1 MRIHRFSVIVF
12 AQVILAV
19 PAQDCSSQRLL
30 QWQAM
35 ADISD
40 IDISDIIYCE
50 QCEMW
55 LNGSPQWEDHKIG
68 YRHNKKKT
76 PGYKKNTHK
85 PGQERKGNT
94 DEERTGIVIP
104 EGTAL
109 IIEQTAIY
117 NDAIQ
122 VYILSLLRRSLLR
135 SRL

>member
-1 MRIHRFSVIVF
+1 MRIHRFSVVVF

-40 IDISDIIYCE
+40 IDINDAIYCE

-68 YRHNKKKT
+68 HKH
-76 PGYKKNTHK
+76 KKNTRK

-94 DEERTGIVIP
+94 GEERKGIVIP

-117 NDAIQ
+117 NDAME

>member
-19 PAQDCSSQRLL
+19 PAQDRSSHRLL
-30 QWQAM
+30 QLQAM

-40 IDISDIIYCE
+40 IDINDVIYCE

-55 LNGSPQWEDHKIG
+55 LNGSPQWGDHKIG
-68 YRHNKKKT
+68 HKHKKNT
-76 PGYKKNTHK
+76 PKHKKNTHK

-94 DEERTGIVIP
+94 GEERTGIVIP

>member
-1 MRIHRFSVIVF
+1 MQAAIW
-12 AQVILAV
+12 
-19 PAQDCSSQRLL
+19 AQDCSSQRLL
-30 QWQAM
+30 QWQVM

-40 IDISDIIYCE
+40 IDINDAIYCE

-55 LNGSPQWEDHKIG
+55 LNGSPQWGDHKIG
-68 YRHNKKKT
+68 HKHKKNT
-76 PGYKKNTHK
+76 PKHKKNTHK

-94 DEERTGIVIP
+94 GEERTGIVIP

-109 IIEQTAIY
+109 IIEQMAIW

-122 VYILSLLRRSLLR
+122 AYILSLLRRSLLR

>member
-40 IDISDIIYCE
+40 IIYCE

-55 LNGSPQWEDHKIG
+55 LNGSPQWGDHKIG
-68 YRHNKKKT
+68 HKHRKNT
-76 PGYKKNTHK
+76 PKHKKNTHK

-94 DEERTGIVIP
+94 GEERTGIVIP

-109 IIEQTAIY
+109 IIEQVAIW

-122 VYILSLLRRSLLR
+122 AYILSLLRRSLLR